1 MKRGFT
7 LIELLVVIAIIAI
20 LAAILFPVFAKA
32 REKARQASC
41 VSNQKQIVLAVLQYA
56 QDYDEMLPA
65 YYNFEASVPA
75 GARYWQ
81 EVIMPYIKNTQVF
94 ICPSYT
100 TTNFVNSYG
109 CNYNWPFSN
118 FEQSSWP
125 PEHGDTLG
133 TISRPSE
140 IMMFLDSTSYITLY
154 DPGVAHSSGSF
165 YGKPEGRHNEQCNVA
180 FCDGHVKS
188 MNRQEIASPSNAS
201 KYWITP

>member
-1 MKRGFT
+1 MRRGFT

-32 REKARQASC
+32 REKARQSSC
-41 VSNQKQIVLAVLQYA
+41 TSNEKQICLAVMSYA
-56 QDYDEMLPA
+56 QDYDEILPA
-65 YYNFEASVPA
+65 YYNFGAAVPA

-94 ICPSYT
+94 VCPSRV
-100 TTNFVNSYG
+100 TTNWIDSYG

-118 FEQSSWP
+118 FEQNAWP
-125 PEHGDTLG
+125 PEQGDALG

-140 IMMFLDSTSYITLY
+140 IMMFLDGSSYITLY
-154 DPGVAHSSGSF
+154 DPGVALSTGGN
-165 YGKPEGRHNEQCNVA
+165 YGKPEGRHNDQCNVA